1 MYPYKLRPTLNGE
14 YAMIEF
20 PDGPSK
26 DSFIDD
32 FTAAI
37 ALLNPELLDKGAGIS
52 TNDFMVYHYNSI
64 LGEFF
69 LTIDIWQIAFVNA
82 DKEELLL
89 MIDSRLLQHP
99 LFEKIN

>member
-14 YAMIEF
+14 YAIIEF
-20 PDGPSK
+20 PDLPSK

-52 TNDFMVYHYNSI
+52 PNDFMVYHCNSI
-64 LGEFF
+64 LGEFYIK
-69 LTIDIWQIAFVNA
+69 IDNRQNAFVNA

-89 MIDSRLLQHP
+89 MIDSRLLRHP

>member
-1 MYPYKLRPTLNGE
+1 MYPYKLRQVKNCDDFIL
-14 YAMIEF
+14 EF
-20 PDGPSK
+20 TNVPSQEN
-26 DSFIDD
+26 FIDD

-52 TNDFMVYHYNSI
+52 PNDFMVYHYNSI

-69 LTIDIWQIAFVNA
+69 LTIDILQIAFVNA

-89 MIDSRLLQHP
+89 MIDSRLLHHP
-99 LFEKIN
+99 LFDKIN